1 MVVAYIGLG
10 SNLDGP
16 AARIASAILSLSRIP
31 KTTLLLS
38 SSRYR
43 SRPQGPQEQ
52 PDFINAVVRIDTHL
66 PAELLL
72 EYMQAIEKQQGRER
86 TQRWGPRTLDLD
98 LLLYGDSVLRS
109 DTLTVPHPEM
119 HQRAFVLCPLYEI
132 APDIKIPGRGHIRQL
147 LRGVDPCAVE
157 KLKPE

>member
-38 SSRYR
+38 SSCYR

-52 PDFINAVVRIDTHL
+52 PDFINAVVRIDTRL
-66 PAELLL
+66 TAEQLL
-72 EYMQAIEKQQGRER
+72 ENLQAIEEQQGRER
-86 TQRWGPRTLDLD
+86 TQRWGARTLDLD
-98 LLLYGDSVLRS
+98 LLLFGDSVLRS
-109 DTLTVPHPEM
+109 TTLTVPHPEM
-119 HQRAFVLCPLYEI
+119 HRRAFVLYPLYEI
-132 APDIKIPGRGHIRQL
+132 AQDIEIPGHGHIRQL
-147 LRGVDPCAVE
+147 LRGVDPGAVE
-157 KLKPE
+157 KMEQE